1 MFALVDCNSFYVSC
15 ERVFRPDLND
25 KPVVVLSNNDGCVI
39 ARSNE
44 AKKLGIKMGEPAFK
58 IAGFLE
64 ANQVIVFSSNYS
76 LYGDLSQR
84 VMSTLSQFTPEI
96 EIYSIDEA
104 FLNLDGLLVDLT
116 EYAHR
121 ICKTVLKNTG
131 IPVSVG
137 IGPTK
142 VLAKLANHFAKKDP
156 EHRGVLVLDSPEK
169 IEEALRRLAIGEVWG
184 IGRQYAKLLESMGVQ
199 SAWDFT
205 RLSDGWVRKRMT
217 VVGLRVKKELEGISC
232 FPLELAQSVKKEI
245 CTSRSF
251 GEAQTEL
258 GPIKEAVANFA
269 AKCAWKLREQ
279 KSCAGVLIVFMQ
291 TNGFNVDEPQ
301 YHPSLSY
308 PLPVATNSTL
318 EIIRY
323 SLAALELI
331 FRKGYRYKKAGV
343 IAADICAEAMVQGNL
358 FDNVDRARHG
368 AMMKTMDQLNGRFG
382 RDTVKFAV
390 QGVIKQNWHLKQ
402 AHLSP
407 CYTTR
412 WQDIMTVK
420 I

>member
-44 AKKLGIKMGEPAFK
+44 AKKLGIKMGEPAFR
-58 IAGFLE
+58 IVGFLE
-64 ANQVIVFSSNYS
+64 ANQVVVFSSNYS

-104 FLNLDGLLVDLT
+104 FLNLDGLVVELT

-121 ICKTVLKNTG
+121 ICRTVLKNIG

-137 IGPTK
+137 VGPTK

-156 EHRGVLVLDSPEK
+156 GHQGVLVLDSPGK

-184 IGRQYAKLLESMGVQ
+184 IGRQYAKLLESVNVKT
-199 SAWDFT
+199 AWDFT
-205 RLSDGWVRKRMT
+205 KLPDSWVRKRMT

-232 FPLELAQSVKKEI
+232 LPLELAGSAKKEI

-258 GPIKEAVANFA
+258 EPIKEAVANFA
-269 AKCAWKLREQ
+269 AKCAWKLRKQ

-291 TNGFNVDEPQ
+291 TNGFNLDEPQ

-308 PLPVATNSTL
+308 PLPVATNSTM
-318 EIIRY
+318 EIIQY
-323 SLAALELI
+323 SLAGLERI

-343 IAADICAEAMVQGNL
+343 IAADIYPEAKVQGSL
-358 FDNVDRARHG
+358 FDEVDRVRHRQI
-368 AMMKTMDQLNGRFG
+368 MKTMDQLNDRFG
-382 RDTVKFAV
+382 RERVKFAV
-390 QGVIKQNWHLKQ
+390 QGVVKQKWQLKQ

-407 CYTTR
+407 CYTTQ

-420 I
+420 V